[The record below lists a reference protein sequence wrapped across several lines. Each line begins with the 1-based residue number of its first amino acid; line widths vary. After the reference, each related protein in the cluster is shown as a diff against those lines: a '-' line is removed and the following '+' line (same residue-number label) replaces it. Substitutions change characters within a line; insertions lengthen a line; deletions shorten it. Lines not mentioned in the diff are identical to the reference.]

1 MILLHSPDRL
11 GTQYL
16 VQAGLR
22 LTTKSMLTSNSS
34 RFCLSRTELTGMCVS
49 NRVLSPQP
57 ESPPRNRLWILM
69 CSWGAVG
76 LCLQPPAQMV

>member
-1 MILLHSPDRL
+1 MILLHSPDWI

-34 RFCLSRTELTGMCVS
+34 RSSGFCLSRTELTGMCVS

-57 ESPPRNRLWILM
+57 ESPPRNRL
-69 CSWGAVG
+69 
-76 LCLQPPAQMV
+76 